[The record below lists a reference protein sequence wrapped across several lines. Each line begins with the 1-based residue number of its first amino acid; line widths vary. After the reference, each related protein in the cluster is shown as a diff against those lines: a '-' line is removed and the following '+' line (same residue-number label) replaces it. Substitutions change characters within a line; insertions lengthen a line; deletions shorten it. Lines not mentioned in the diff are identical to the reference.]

1 MNGTGV
7 IAKMSLCRIIVQLLG
22 DKIHTVTWKGEP
34 AFVIDNE
41 MLEDVDWSLN
51 KIVQINE
58 LMIMG
63 QCTPHWKWKR
73 LQVTG
78 WK

>member
-1 MNGTGV
+1 MNGVGAT
-7 IAKMSLCRIIVQLLG
+7 IKMSLCRIIVQLLG

-41 MLEDVDWSLN
+41 MLEDINWSLN

-63 QCTPHWKWKR
+63 QCTPNLKCKR

>member
-1 MNGTGV
+1 MGAT
-7 IAKMSLCRIIVQLLG
+7 IEMSLCRIIVQMLC
-22 DKIHTVTWKGEP
+22 DKIHTITWKGEP

-41 MLEDVDWSLN
+41 MLEDINWSLN

-63 QCTPHWKWKR
+63 QCTPNLKWKR
-73 LQVTG
+73 LQVTR
-78 WK
+78 WE

>member
-1 MNGTGV
+1 MNGVGAT
-7 IAKMSLCRIIVQLLG
+7 IKMSLCRIVVQLLG
-22 DKIHTVTWKGEP
+22 GKIHTVTWKGEP

-63 QCTPHWKWKR
+63 QCIPRQKWKR

-78 WK
+78 WE

>member
-1 MNGTGV
+1 MNGVGV
-7 IAKMSLCRIIVQLLG
+7 TIKMSLCRIVVQLLG

-34 AFVIDNE
+34 AFVIDSK
-41 MLEDVDWSLN
+41 MLEDIDWSLH
-51 KIVQINE
+51 KVIQINE

-63 QCTPHWKWKR
+63 QCIPHRKWKR

-78 WK
+78 WE

>member
-1 MNGTGV
+1 MGAT
-7 IAKMSLCRIIVQLLG
+7 IKMSLCRTIVYPLSEEVH
-22 DKIHTVTWKGEP
+22 KVTWKGES

-63 QCTPHWKWKR
+63 QCIPHRKWKR

-78 WK
+78 WE

>member
-1 MNGTGV
+1 MGV
-7 IAKMSLCRIIVQLLG
+7 LQKVSLCRIIVQLLG

-41 MLEDVDWSLN
+41 VLEDINWSLN
-51 KIVQINE
+51 RIVQINE

-63 QCTPHWKWKR
+63 QCIPNQKWKR
-73 LQVTG
+73 LQATG
-78 WK
+78 WR

>member
-1 MNGTGV
+1 MNGAGAT
-7 IAKMSLCRIIVQLLG
+7 IKMSLCKIIVQLLG
-22 DKIHTVTWKGEP
+22 DKIHTVTCKGEP

-41 MLEDVDWSLN
+41 MLEDINWSLN

-63 QCTPHWKWKR
+63 QCTPHWKWTR

-78 WK
+78 WA